1 MLLLQIPLHC
11 SDTDFFTTL
20 LTRVFARGRNLLSHN
35 SCKISVPGFV
45 VADFFTTLLQTQ
57 ILQEE
62 EICCESVW
70 TELERIERVMQSKQ
84 AHRQHSGKKQHLP
97 PSLPCSLPPSS
108 HSQAPSY
115 QSDNSKKQYDLD
127 TTSSWMRKVGCG
139 FFLVEE
145 DSRMG

>member
-11 SDTDFFTTL
+11 VDTDLFTTL
-20 LTRVFARGRNLLSHN
+20 LTQVLQEEEICCHKTLAKFQW
-35 SCKISVPGFV
+35 PGFF
-45 VADFFTTLLQTQ
+45 VADVFTTLLQTQ